1 MGGVFNTV
9 NASLYHYAGNNPVKY
24 VDPDGRIAF
33 CAVTALI
40 GVGIGA
46 GVAAYKSY
54 SETGKIDGWKVLESA
69 VIYGTIGLGLGLVGA
84 ELATS
89 TALSSGNALASFSTV
104 TGYGASTTVTAL
116 TTGNITVN
124 IADRSKTISH
134 MFSKEHMENGI
145 MNLGNSKEDIYNKVL
160 NILQD
165 IDSSKFRE
173 GSNEIRTSING
184 IETTVRFF
192 IQDNKIINVDAFIGH
207 SARTI
212 GNLID

>member
-1 MGGVFNTV
+1 
-9 NASLYHYAGNNPVKY
+9 
-24 VDPDGRIAF
+24 
-33 CAVTALI
+33 
-40 GVGIGA
+40 
-46 GVAAYKSY
+46 
-54 SETGKIDGWKVLESA
+54 
-69 VIYGTIGLGLGLVGA
+69 
-84 ELATS
+84 
-89 TALSSGNALASFSTV
+89 
-104 TGYGASTTVTAL
+104 
-116 TTGNITVN
+116 
-124 IADRSKTISH
+124 
-134 MFSKEHMENGI
+134 